1 MGVPEITETDYQAAR
16 IGQNAGPIDELSER
30 TVASWRRAHPG
41 WDGKYWAVLNDT
53 EFPVNVLVVSDPPGP
68 HGQTSRDS
76 TRGHSSTVRWN
87 VGVVPGRGFA
97 KAELTAIESYQDDCF
112 RATLC
117 AVVVK
122 GPSLLFY
129 PARFLD
135 IYTVPA
141 PAEGPRAPAL
151 DELLDA
157 AVAEVQ
163 RRYDAADPEVCQ
175 YFDPASDCY
184 TTP

>member
-1 MGVPEITETDYQAAR
+1 MGVPEITETDYEAAR
-16 IGQNAGPIDELSER
+16 IGQNAGPIDELSEH
-30 TVASWRRAHPG
+30 TLASWRRAHPG
-41 WDGKYWAVLNDT
+41 WDGRYWAVLNDI
-53 EFPVNVLVVSDPPGP
+53 EFPVNVLTVSDPPGP

-76 TRGHSSTVRWN
+76 PLGRSTVMWN

-97 KAELTAIESYQDDCF
+97 KAELTAMESYQDDCF
-112 RATLC
+112 RATLH

-122 GPSLLFY
+122 GPSLLFH
-129 PARFLD
+129 PPRFLD

-141 PAEGPRAPAL
+141 EGPRATAL
-151 DELLDA
+151 DELLDV

-175 YFDPASDCY
+175 YFDPTSDCY